1 MLVLA
6 GRFTIDLPI
15 GEGIPIT
22 GQTIAVLLTGVYL
35 NQRHILIV
43 YAMYLI
49 GGSMLNMPFFADGSY
64 GWSKLVGKSGGYLYS
79 FPIAATYM
87 HHLVSK
93 IDISPWLVLLHGMI
107 ATAIILT
114 IGMLHLSHHIG
125 ISSAWTYGVLP
136 YLAGGII
143 KAVLVT
149 VIVMLVSYGT
159 TRRDG

>member
-64 GWSKLVGKSGGYLYS
+64 GWSKLSHCNNPYYRHAAS
-79 FPIAATYM
+79 IASHRYI
-87 HHLVSK
+87 VSL
-93 IDISPWLVLLHGMI
+93 DVWSPTLPSWWYHKGC
-107 ATAIILT
+107 
-114 IGMLHLSHHIG
+114 IGDSH
-125 ISSAWTYGVLP
+125 SYV
-136 YLAGGII
+136 GII
-143 KAVLVT
+143 WHYTSRRLNIHQANHVKIKIYTTART
-149 VIVMLVSYGT
+149 VAYS
-159 TRRDG
+159 